1 MHDAKKSIDYPV
13 QQYAKIEDNYH
24 LANKKALFLNMK
36 NYYEA
41 QNKDPF
47 YHLPVTFHV
56 KQGVNDP
63 EFVKFKEYY
72 DEMEQA
78 TT

>member
-1 MHDAKKSIDYPV
+1 
-13 QQYAKIEDNYH
+13 
-24 LANKKALFLNMK
+24 MK
-36 NYYEA
+36 LRIH
-41 QNKDPF
+41 PF
-47 YHLPVTFHV
+47 YHLPLTFHV